1 MSSLIENLL
10 YQSEGTGLDFK
21 KEQYSFEKATDEQ
34 KSELLKDVI
43 AFSNS
48 WRQGEAY
55 IVIGVQEV
63 TGGRHIPVGTEDHF
77 DDSRLQQFINSKT
90 NRKVTFAYE
99 VHLFEGKKIGVIRIP
114 KQERPIYAVKNY
126 GKVKKEVVYYRSS
139 SSTLPANPDDIARMG
154 RDSVQKTLPPVIDL
168 QFADLQNR
176 QPLGNHIEIYS
187 LSYKEPKF
195 SLPDYK
201 TSKSYNVGGLTM
213 PSYTTQLDNSDYW
226 RDKEK
231 YIRLTNL
238 LKPVAFV
245 VHNKSS
251 AIADNLRI
259 EIINNKNSD
268 IKIHESLPNKT
279 YKDEHQNIGF
289 RIRPIGQP
297 RSPIDIAYHG
307 KGWTLNIDIGSVQP
321 KSSIWLNEHF
331 FLGATNQD
339 KFRIEAFIY
348 ADNLPEPSKIDLDID
363 FIVEHKAALVMEDL
377 KRMPPFDS

>member
-10 YQSEGTGLDFK
+10 YQSEGTALDFK

-34 KSELLKDVI
+34 KSELLKDVL

-77 DDSRLQQFINSKT
+77 DDSRLQQFINGKT
-90 NRKVTFAYE
+90 NRKVKLAYE
-99 VHLFEGKKIGVIRIP
+99 VHLFEGNKIGIIRIP

-126 GKVKKEVVYYRSS
+126 GKVKKEVVYYRLG
-139 SSTLPANPDDIARMG
+139 SSTVIANPDDIARMG
-154 RDSVQKTLPPVIDL
+154 RDSVPKTLPPVIDL

-187 LSYKEPKF
+187 LSYKEPKI

-238 LKPVAFV
+238 LKSVAFV
-245 VHNKSS
+245 LHNKSNT
-251 AIADNLRI
+251 IAENLRI
-259 EIINNKNSD
+259 EIINDTNSD
-268 IKIHESLPNKT
+268 IKIYDKLPDKT
-279 YKDEHQNIGF
+279 HKDEHRNIGF
-289 RIRPIGQP
+289 KIRPIGQP
-297 RSPIDIAYHG
+297 KSPIDIVYHG
-307 KGWTLNIDIGSVQP
+307 KGWTLNIELGSVQP

-331 FLGATNQD
+331 FLGATKQEEF
-339 KFRIEAFIY
+339 KIEAFIY
-348 ADNLPEPSKIDLDID
+348 ADNLPEPSKIDLAIN
-363 FIVEHKAALVMEDL
+363 FQVEHSSALVMENL
-377 KRMPPFDS
+377 KHMPPFDS